1 MKARRAIVGAL
12 AVAFALS
19 SCITGESTELVIEE
33 ASVAETVESEPLAE
47 PEPPRERPQWE
58 QSTSIAEFS
67 RCKLLDPR
75 PDSIKALF
83 RGQKRGDAVGRDN
96 VGFPRTERDLP
107 GLGEVNIIVA
117 KVAFNDAPPSNKIT
131 NETLE
136 EQLRLMSEWSEF
148 WSQGKMTYSF
158 QFVDEWVQVPV
169 DHADYVVDP
178 GVGDNEYDQEEF
190 QRQVQE
196 RLEEIAQLTVSEFPS
211 GLDWGSADAVFVY
224 WSPEITEFKQSVG
237 VRSKLLSTPAGD
249 MRVTLSGGGIY
260 HYSDAGNISLS
271 TKQEFMWTWWIH
283 EFLHFQGMN
292 GHAPGE
298 GWPTGVGQGAYPANN
313 EYSGALSAWETFLF
327 EWLDDS
333 QVHCSD
339 KETLVDTERV
349 ILTPLEIFGGER
361 KMIAIRADDYKVIVV
376 ESRRPVGW
384 SKWWPG
390 DREGLFV
397 YEVDADGV
405 HTDHVPDDCGN
416 DPKNPKWAYYL
427 YPDSVEDT
435 SCRPNDLDRILVKE
449 GMSVTHSGIRITLEY
464 SDDDSDYVTVEKIAD
479 ER

>member
-1 MKARRAIVGAL
+1 MDGRRLAVCAVIGAL
-12 AVAFALS
+12 FLGSCS
-19 SCITGESTELVIEE
+19 SSERPDEAAEE
-33 ASVAETVESEPLAE
+33 PAAAQVSEPEPLVE
-47 PEPPRERPQWE
+47 PEPPRVRPQWE
-58 QSTSIAEFS
+58 QSASVADFS

-75 PDSIKALF
+75 PASLKALF
-83 RGQKRGDAVGRDN
+83 RGQKRGDEIGRDN

-117 KVAFNDAPPSNKIT
+117 KVAFNDAPPSDRIT
-131 NETLE
+131 NDVLE

-148 WSQGKMTYSF
+148 WSQGKMSYTF
-158 QFVDEWVQVPV
+158 QFVDEWVEVPV

-178 GVGDNEYDQEEF
+178 GVGDNQYDQEEF
-190 QRQVQE
+190 QRQVEE
-196 RLEEIAQLTVSEFPS
+196 RLGEIAQLTVAEFPS
-211 GLDWGSADAVFVY
+211 GLDWASADAVFVY
-224 WSPEITEFKQSVG
+224 WSPEITAFKQSVG
-237 VRSKLLSTPAGD
+237 VRSKPLLTPAGQF
-249 MRVTLSGGGIY
+249 RVTLSGGGIY

-271 TKQEFMWTWWIH
+271 MKQEFMWSWWIH

-298 GWPTGVGQGAYPANN
+298 GWPTGVGQGAYPSSN

-333 QVHCSD
+333 QVHCAD
-339 KETLVDTERV
+339 KETLVEPEHV
-349 ILTPLEIFGGER
+349 ILTPLEIYGGQR
-361 KMIAIRADDYKVIVV
+361 KMIAIRADDYKVIAV

-435 SCRPNDLDRILVKE
+435 SCRRNDLDRILVQE

-464 SDDDSDYVTVEKIAD
+464 SDDDSDYVTVERVTD
-479 ER
+479 EM